1 MGKISDDISLKIA
14 EYQNRAFVTRRSH
27 YLASS
32 IAERKNF
39 LLGIPVVVITAL
51 VGTSIFGTLQDNPSV
66 HIKIAAGVLSISA
79 TILAALQTYLG
90 FSEKSAKHKEAGAKY
105 AAIWR
110 CLDLLNLELR
120 SVGDDFANR
129 AIEELKKIV
138 ATLDD
143 AGKESPTVPD
153 RAYKTAV
160 TELRSKL
167 ASSRTSVQS
176 SDATSLRAID
186 SIAATDN

>member
-1 MGKISDDISLKIA
+1 MMGQISEDISSKIT
-14 EYQNRAFVTRRSH
+14 EYQNRAYVTRRSH

-32 IAERKNF
+32 LAEQKNF
-39 LLGIPVVVITAL
+39 WLGIPVVIITAL
-51 VGTSIFGTLQDNPSV
+51 VGTSIFGTLQDNPSAY
-66 HIKIAAGVLSISA
+66 IKIAVGVLSISA

-90 FSEKSAKHKEAGAKY
+90 FSEKSAKHKEAGARY
-105 AAIWR
+105 AALWR
-110 CLDLLNLELR
+110 CLDLLKLELR
-120 SVGDDFANR
+120 SHGDEFASR

-138 ATLDD
+138 ATLDE

-167 ASSRTSVQS
+167 ASSQTQP
-176 SDATSLRAID
+176 
-186 SIAATDN
+186 SIQPT

>member
-1 MGKISDDISLKIA
+1 MGKISEDISLKIA

-39 LLGIPVVVITAL
+39 WLGIPVVVITAL

-66 HIKIAAGVLSISA
+66 YVKIAAGVLSISA

-90 FSEKSAKHKEAGAKY
+90 FSEKSAKHKEAGARY

-110 CLDLLNLELR
+110 CLDLLNLEIR
-120 SVGDDFANR
+120 SLGDEFSNK
-129 AIEELKKIV
+129 AIEELKKVV
-138 ATLDD
+138 ATLDEV
-143 AGKESPTVPD
+143 GKESPTVPD

-160 TELRSKL
+160 AELRSRP
-167 ASSRTSVQS
+167 AGSQTSSSARSN
-176 SDATSLRAID
+176 AGAIVT
-186 SIAATDN
+186 ADN